1 MPSAESAGRSIA
13 ASRSSS
19 SGTNTVTSP
28 SCEAAERRTASSTG
42 CPLAK
47 LPATRRRTGWG
58 SERAISASRCRSRA
72 ASARW
77 TLGDR
82 ASRSAS
88 APARSTRMPS
98 AAVEARSAAA
108 SFRSVRS
115 TPFSPSARS
124 TAHAPPRR
132 TAATSATATAAAAPG
147 PRRRTATAN
156 GTLADRYKFA
166 MDNRRPVRLYN
177 TLSRRLDELPP
188 PGPIR
193 MYVCGSTVYHRVHV
207 GNARPFVLGLW
218 LKRWLERGGYDVTLV
233 HNITDVDDHIYEE
246 AAKQEIPSR
255 ELARRATEWLLEDTD
270 DLGLGRPD
278 AEPKASDTI
287 SEIIAF
293 VEELIRREFAYQA
306 NGDVYFRVAR
316 DPEYGKLSGAKL
328 DEMVAQEPSDVKQDQ
343 RDFALWKGQKP
354 HEDFAWDSPW
364 GPGRPGWHIECTAM
378 AERWLGPVFELH
390 GGGLDLRFPHHENE
404 LAQARAA
411 GHEFAKVWMHNG
423 LLQFTGS
430 KMSKSE
436 GNVVTLRDALDRWGR
451 ETLLLYFIRGH
462 WSKPIE
468 FSDEAMDEAAAQ
480 LSTFRDA
487 LLLDASAEV
496 DEDELAAALADDFN
510 TPEALAILHR
520 WRAAGANAELRRGL
534 ELFGISAP
542 LPD

>member
-1 MPSAESAGRSIA
+1 
-13 ASRSSS
+13 
-19 SGTNTVTSP
+19 
-28 SCEAAERRTASSTG
+28 
-42 CPLAK
+42 
-47 LPATRRRTGWG
+47 
-58 SERAISASRCRSRA
+58 
-72 ASARW
+72 
-77 TLGDR
+77 
-82 ASRSAS
+82 
-88 APARSTRMPS
+88 
-98 AAVEARSAAA
+98 
-108 SFRSVRS
+108 
-115 TPFSPSARS
+115 
-124 TAHAPPRR
+124 
-132 TAATSATATAAAAPG
+132 
-147 PRRRTATAN
+147 
-156 GTLADRYKFA
+156 
-166 MDNRRPVRLYN
+166 MDNSRPVRLYN
-177 TLSRRLDELPP
+177 TLSRRLEELPPP

-193 MYVCGSTVYHRVHV
+193 MYVCGSTVYKRVHV
-207 GNARPFVLGLW
+207 GNARPYVLGLW

-343 RDFALWKGQKP
+343 RDFALWKGRKP
-354 HEDFAWDSPW
+354 HEDFAWESPW

-378 AERWLGPVFELH
+378 AEKCFGPVFELH

-423 LLQFTGS
+423 LLQFVGS

-436 GNVVTLRDALDRWGR
+436 GNVVTLREALDRWGR
-451 ETLLLYFIRGH
+451 ETLLLYFMRGH
-462 WSKPIE
+462 WSKPID

-480 LSTFRDA
+480 LDTFRNYFVG
-487 LLLDASAEV
+487 LEYEPEEIESARLE
-496 DEDELAAALADDFN
+496 EILADDFN
-510 TPEALAILHR
+510 TPEALGLFHDWVRRGRSAS
-520 WRAAGANAELRRGL
+520 LRSGL
-534 ELFGISAP
+534 ELFGLGSVAEAAAAP
-542 LPD
+542 PDLVELAERRREARERRSFDEADRLRSEIEARGWEIRDVESGFQLVPK